1 MEELNAANPSPP
13 KRRWWPVLKWSL
25 FVVML
30 VFVGKRAVAL
40 WQANPAID
48 LHVDVRWLIP
58 AAAMYLLGWFPSVWF
73 WRALLRQM
81 DQHGDRYELI
91 RAYFVGH
98 IGKYVPGKALVLVIR
113 GGLLKQAGLNP
124 LLGALTAAYE
134 TLVSMAAGAA
144 IAVALAPAVIPDSLW
159 QRLPVALQ
167 SLRQHPW
174 VLLMLVIVGSV
185 ASAPLS
191 AWLFTRVGR
200 KALPKVADSPATSQI
215 TAKLVIQGLLITSLG
230 WMCHALSLGCTLQS
244 ISTERL
250 DFTQFPVWLASVSLS
265 TFAGFVILV
274 APGGLGVREW
284 VLIET
289 LKDQPA
295 IGSDKAI
302 VAAGL
307 LRIVWFVSEL
317 AAGLLYFAK
326 PARRSDSGIA
336 RTEL

>member
-1 MEELNAANPSPP
+1 MEGLNAANPSPP

-40 WQANPAID
+40 WQSNPAID
-48 LHVDVRWLIP
+48 LHVDVRWLVP
-58 AAAMYLLGWFPSVWF
+58 AAVMYLLGWFPSVWF
-73 WRALLRQM
+73 WRELLRQM
-81 DQHGDRYELI
+81 DQHGGRYELI

-159 QRLPVALQ
+159 QRLPAALQ
-167 SLRQHPW
+167 AFRNHPL
-174 VLLMLVIVGSV
+174 VLLTLVIVGSV

-200 KALPKVADSPATSQI
+200 KALPKAADSPATREI

-230 WMCHALSLGCTLQS
+230 WICHAFSLGCTLQS
-244 ISTERL
+244 ISDERL
-250 DFTQFPVWLASVSLS
+250 DLAQFPVWLASVSLS

-295 IGSDKAI
+295 IGSDRAI

-307 LRIVWFVSEL
+307 LRIVWFLSEL
-317 AAGLLYFAK
+317 VAGLLYFAK
-326 PARRSDSGIA
+326 PVRRSDPGIA
-336 RTEL
+336 RTE